1 MRVRIIPGRGMRG
14 GMMKR
19 MKAMKAKYKAM
30 SPRKKKAMVKRAK
43 KAMKKFIPA
52 FRKMMKGAAARMKHR
67 MKKGDT
73 AQAGYGGAKG
83 AGGPIVKIVRII
95 PTARGQK
102 ARPVTKAVK
111 VSAHMAKKAKASSQK
126 AYRKIAKALKIPNA
140 KSKLTKALKATNV
153 KKDSKAEK
161 ATNSKSAKY
170 TKSKKGPLSLSKAL
184 GLGDEQDESLPRERK
199 PISLSKALDGSMA
212 AKVSTDSP
220 PRPPAVE
227 PAQWEWF

>member
-1 MRVRIIPGRGMRG
+1 
-14 GMMKR
+14 MKR

-126 AYRKIAKALKIPNA
+126 A
-140 KSKLTKALKATNV
+140 
-153 KKDSKAEK
+153 
-161 ATNSKSAKY
+161 
-170 TKSKKGPLSLSKAL
+170 
-184 GLGDEQDESLPRERK
+184 
-199 PISLSKALDGSMA
+199 
-212 AKVSTDSP
+212 
-220 PRPPAVE
+220 
-227 PAQWEWF
+227 